1 RVIMGLWPLVSSGYG
16 RQMYARVTTMDADL
30 DRIPLESDWTG
41 RELFDTVCR
50 IIGLREIWYFGLQY
64 TNKKEI
70 PCWLQMD
77 KKISKQDVSKSGEST
92 LQFLFLVKFFPEE
105 AEDELIQDL
114 TRHLFFLQL
123 KESILSGE
131 LHCQP
136 EAAVLLASFALQAM
150 YGDCNDEMEAEL
162 LDKFLPKSVIAQ
174 FDLSN
179 DLWWERLRKWWSN
192 NLGMASEEAEME
204 YLRVAQD
211 LEMYGIQYY
220 PIWNKRNTKMLLG
233 ISAMGV
239 GVYEGNNKLN
249 PRPFFSW
256 NEIKKIHFKNK
267 KFSLKTKDHLDIS
280 FQAFDASINMSIL
293 DLCVGTHNLYL
304 RRRQEELLEVQQM
317 KAQAVQL
324 RLKRKEENERRVME
338 REERETLKRE
348 LVEKEMELADAQMR
362 IIRTED
368 KLKNL
373 EDAAMHSGHETA
385 YLSQRASE
393 AEAECIRL
401 KHSQRQLEDAMR
413 SEVDLYSHMRNSSNE
428 NRPQYTS
435 HLMLNETNSWSMNGG
450 PLSATVSYHQLMRS
464 AEEEQHEQ
472 IKSLH
477 SLANSALLSPHM
489 QAASLQPP
497 PDPVAQSMA
506 TQDLH
511 VIKANLESTR
521 MQYNERSKSLKDR
534 LSEFRVQIEGLK
546 RDDYVPS
553 ENDLAHEQ
561 NVQNGCIDRL
571 TTLRMS
577 CRGTTKSRIHEMDAK

>member
-1 RVIMGLWPLVSSGYG
+1 MGIWPLVSSGYG
-16 RQMYARVTTMDADL
+16 KQMYARVATMDADL
-30 DRIPLESDWTG
+30 DRIPVESDWTG

-64 TNKKEI
+64 TNKKTI

-77 KKISKQDVSKSGEST
+77 KKISKQDVSKSEEGT

-123 KESILSGE
+123 KESILSGD

-150 YGDCNDEMEAEL
+150 YGDCNDEFEPEL
-162 LDKFLPKSVIAQ
+162 EHFLPKSVISQ

-192 NLGMASEEAEME
+192 NPGMASEEAEME

-211 LEMYGIQYY
+211 LDMYGIQYY

-280 FQAFDASINMSIL
+280 FEALDASINMSIL

-317 KAQAVQL
+317 KAQAVHL
-324 RLKRKEENERRVME
+324 RLKRKEENERRLME
-338 REERETLKRE
+338 REERDTLKRE
-348 LVEKEMELADAQMR
+348 LADKQIQLVDAQMR
-362 IIRTED
+362 ILRTED

-373 EDAAMHSGHETA
+373 EDSAAHSGHQTA
-385 YLSQRASE
+385 YLSKRAND
-393 AEAECIRL
+393 AEAECMRL
-401 KHSQRQLEDAMR
+401 KQSQRQLEEAMR
-413 SEVDLYSHMRNSSNE
+413 SEVDLYSHLRNSSNE
-428 NRPQYTS
+428 NRPHYTS
-435 HLMLNETNSWSMNGG
+435 HLILNEPTGWNNNRS
-450 PLSATVSYHQLMRS
+450 LLTATVSYHQLMRS
-464 AEEEQHEQ
+464 EEDDSVDEFKCGQ
-472 IKSLH
+472 SLG
-477 SLANSALLSPHM
+477 NRPLLSPQIQH
-489 QAASLQPP
+489 AISIQPP
-497 PDPVAQSMA
+497 PDPVAQSIA
-506 TQDLH
+506 PTDLH
-511 VIKANLESTR
+511 LIKANLESTR
-521 MQYNERSKSLKDR
+521 MHYNERSKSLKDR
-534 LSEFRVQIEGLK
+534 LAEFRVQIEGLK

-553 ENDLAHEQ
+553 ENDIAHEQ
-561 NVQNGCIDRL
+561 NVQNGCMDRL

-577 CRGTTKSRIHEMDAK
+577 LRGTTRSRIHEMDAK